1 MFMSCGDALVDLFS
15 QPAAFA
21 SQASPGEV
29 ALSGH
34 VGGSPLNV
42 AVGLARL
49 GNSAAYLCKNSSD
62 FMGQRIAQYLQANAV
77 DTRWVVPTSLNST
90 LAMVQTN
97 DDGSANYAFYTE
109 NTADVSLRIEELP
122 QSLPDELAVLNFAS
136 YSTAVESTRSA
147 LIALAEREQGRRVIA
162 YDPNLRPSIEPD
174 MDIWRESYARFSA
187 SASFLKA
194 SDEDIRTLMGEGT
207 SLENFASDA
216 ISGGAKIVVVTEGA
230 AGATVYSQTG
240 QRAKS
245 APISIK
251 VVDTVGAGDTFQCSS
266 LHYLNACGH
275 IVDNTLNA
283 GDVELQALV
292 DFAATAAAITCSRR
306 GADLPSLADVE
317 AALASR

>member
-15 QPAAFA
+15 QPAEFA
-21 SQASPGEV
+21 SSASPGEV
-29 ALSGH
+29 TLAGH

-49 GNSAAYLCKNSSD
+49 GNPAAYLCKNSSD
-62 FMGQRIAQYLQANAV
+62 FMGQRITQYLQANAV
-77 DTRWVVPTSLNST
+77 DTRWVVPTALNST

-109 NTADVSLRIEELP
+109 NTADVSLRVEELP
-122 QSLPDELAVLNFAS
+122 EALPDELSVLNFAS

-147 LIALAEREQGRRVIA
+147 LIALAERERGQRVIA

-194 SDEDIRTLMGEGT
+194 SDEDIRTLMGKST
-207 SLENFASDA
+207 SLENFAADA
-216 ISGGAKIVVVTEGA
+216 ISRGVQIVSITEGA
-230 AGATVYSQTG
+230 SGATVYAQNG
-240 QRAKS
+240 AHAKS
-245 APISIK
+245 SPISIN
-251 VVDTVGAGDTFQCSS
+251 VVDTVGAGDTFQSSS
-266 LHYLNACGH
+266 LHYLNARGH
-275 IVDNTLNA
+275 IVNNTLQA
-283 GDVELQALV
+283 GDVDLQALA
-292 DFAATAAAITCSRR
+292 DFASTAAAITCSRR

-317 AALASR
+317 SALASA